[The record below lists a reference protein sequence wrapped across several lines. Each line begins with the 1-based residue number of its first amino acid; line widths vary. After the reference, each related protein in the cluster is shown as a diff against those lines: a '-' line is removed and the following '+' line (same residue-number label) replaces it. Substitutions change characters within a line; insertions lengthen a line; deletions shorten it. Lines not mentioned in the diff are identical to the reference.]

1 MLAKTRS
8 FLAQPA
14 MALGRDDFRWE
25 AHVLRHGLLD
35 AGYEELPVTG
45 AHAVGTATL
54 PRLHKDP
61 FDRILVVQAL
71 VEEVTLLATDLRVAR
86 YPAPVRLV

>member
-1 MLAKTRS
+1 
-8 FLAQPA
+8 

-25 AHVLRHGLLD
+25 AHVLRHGPLD

-45 AHAVGTATL
+45 AHAVGIATL
-54 PRLHKDP
+54 LRLHKDP

-71 VEEVTLLATDLRVAR
+71 VEEVTLLATDPRVAR
-86 YPAPVRLV
+86 YAAPVRLV